1 MRARPILAAL
11 ITLAACGGTSV
22 PTLDTGLPRETPAN
36 EVTPSEAQAACQ
48 RYEDVANEALGTD
61 VQQQVACTVSG
72 IVSQYSGGASCSTT
86 LATCM
91 AQAPTNA
98 APVDFDCETA
108 VTFAPSG
115 CTATIGEL
123 EDCVNAVAAGIDH
136 FTASLNCG
144 LVGHPDRWAAVIS
157 DATTV
162 AVPTTYEACQ
172 SLSAECLGLLGWADT
187 TLPPVTG
194 P

>member
-1 MRARPILAAL
+1 MRARTFLAA
-11 ITLAACGGTSV
+11 TLLLGACGGTSV

-61 VQQQVACTVSG
+61 VQQRVACTVTG
-72 IVSQYSGGASCSTT
+72 IVSQYSGGASCAQAS
-86 LATCM
+86 ATCL
-91 AQAPTNA
+91 ASAPTNVTA
-98 APVDFDCETA
+98 VDFNCETA

-136 FTASLNCG
+136 FTTSLNCG
-144 LVGHPDRWAAVIS
+144 LVGHPDKWAAVIE

-172 SLSAECLGLLGWADT
+172 GLSAECLGLLGWADT